1 VKRQLQA
8 QGIKPYSLCVK
19 EIRALADERLV
30 ADAKQIIATSPLF
43 ERWRLP
49 VANIRSDAQTQ
60 EPLKS
65 MASAV
70 QMSGA
75 K

>member
-8 QGIKPYSLCVK
+8 HGIKPYSLCVK

-49 VANIRSDAQTQ
+49 V
-60 EPLKS
+60 ES